1 MIVLLLAACAAFGAV
16 DQYVGSLT
24 RFWPL
29 AWEIPAL
36 SAPWLVLPF
45 LVGRARRDALSAAVW
60 GAVGTFV
67 ALVAYGLMTISPI
80 EHAHFSLIA
89 FTAFARSNVLWFIGT
104 AIIGPLFGYLGYRW
118 AAARARLAASIIAGA
133 VLLEP
138 FVHAVPYQP
147 PLLSHIPFGVVTAAE
162 LVVGVAMAAWFW
174 RQRSKPRRLLVLRTT
189 AR

>member
-1 MIVLLLAACAAFGAV
+1 VIVLLLAACAAFGAA

-36 SAPWLVLPF
+36 SAPWLLLPF
-45 LVGRARRDALSAAVW
+45 LVGRARRNALGASAW

-104 AIIGPLFGYLGYRW
+104 AIVGPLFGYLGYLW
-118 AAARARLAASIIAGA
+118 AAARARLAASITAGA

-138 FVHAVPYQP
+138 LVHAVPYQP
-147 PLLSHIPFGVVTAAE
+147 PPLSHIPLGVVTATEFA
-162 LVVGVAMAAWFW
+162 VGVAMVAWFW
-174 RQRSKPRRLLVLRTT
+174 RQRSKPHRLLVPRHT